1 MSTRAYDY
9 IVQVSDSTSFTVGNI
24 VIGSSTN
31 AVGEIIAIESSNLK
45 IRTSNL
51 YVEYTVGER
60 LISNAGILYSQNSF
74 IDHSAS
80 INGVTNSFVTPTTVD
95 LIDTVTVYVNGLV
108 APRDSYIISSSA
120 IQFLPIERIANTES
134 GATDSII
141 FPTEDVT
148 SLFVQVVRGNID
160 SANFVASNLVSY
172 VETANSAIVN
182 IFSAPY
188 IAEKNSFEQTPLVK
202 LYSIYYPGEWYPKNA
217 RGNPSETGDTF
228 PWPHN
233 FPLRYA
239 EVAGETFSD
248 FNYSVIFGAEN
259 YKVTA
264 LESSEIGA
272 DSSGQINEI
281 SLAISN
287 FDGFIATIVD
297 DANIAGFNSTNSTTA
312 FVNGEVVQN
321 IDPRTV
327 SSNIHYNSTI
337 AAARGANAAHDYKST
352 IETGGTWIPFKR
364 DSRDLLDAVVEVKLT
379 YAKFLDYWP
388 EYSVVKSSNLLEN
401 SITVY
406 STGPYR
412 IGDVIVSNSNPT
424 EKTTIIGI
432 SANKLFCSDNE
443 AHDATSGDKLYI
455 VNPDADKNAYVEH
468 IFTLNR
474 LDELDELKAS
484 FNLSNWLQ
492 YFKNTVPTKKF
503 FITTCP
509 FRYKGEECKYPANG
523 SGTIVGS
530 NPALSANG
538 YFTASN
544 ASTINLSEDICG
556 KTLTACALRR
566 NLINF
571 GGFPGASL

>member
-51 YVEYTVGER
+51 YVEYTIGER
-60 LISNAGILYSQNSF
+60 LISNAAILYSQNTF

-80 INGVTNSFVTPTTVD
+80 IDGSTNSFATPTTVD
-95 LIDTVTVYVNGLV
+95 LRDTVTVYVNGLV
-108 APRDSYIISSSA
+108 APRDSYTISSST
-120 IQFLPIERIANTES
+120 IQFLPVQRIANTES
-134 GATDSII
+134 GAIDSIV
-141 FPTEDVT
+141 FPTDDIT
-148 SLFVQVVRGNID
+148 SLLVQVVRGNIE
-160 SANFVASNLVSY
+160 SANFVASNIVSY
-172 VETANSAIVN
+172 VETSNSAIVN

-202 LYSIYYPGEWYPKNA
+202 LYSIYYPGEWYPKNT
-217 RGNPSETGDTF
+217 RGNPSGFGDTF
-228 PWPHN
+228 PWAYN

-248 FNYSVIFGAEN
+248 FNYSVVYGNED

-287 FDGFIATIVD
+287 FDGFIASIVD
-297 DANIAGFNSTNSTTA
+297 DVNISGFNSTNSTVA
-312 FVNGEVVQN
+312 FVNGELVQN

-327 SSNIHYNSTI
+327 SSNIHYNSAV
-337 AAARGANAAHDYKST
+337 AAARGANAAHDYNST
-352 IETGGTWIPFKR
+352 LETGGTWIPFKR
-364 DSRDLLDAVVEVKLT
+364 DSRDLLDAIVEVKLT

-388 EYSVVKSSNLLEN
+388 EYSVIKSTNITEN
-401 SITVY
+401 SMTVY
-406 STGPYR
+406 SSGPYR
-412 IGDVIVSNSNPT
+412 IGDVITSNSNPT
-424 EKTTIIGI
+424 ERTTIVGI
-432 SANKLFCSDNE
+432 SANKLFCSNSE
-443 AHDATSGDKLYI
+443 AHDAVSGDKLYI

-468 IFTLNR
+468 IFTINR

-492 YFKNTVPTKKF
+492 YFKNRVPTKKF

-544 ASTINLSEDICG
+544 ATTLNLSEDICG

>member
-9 IVQVSDSTSFTVGNI
+9 IIQVADSTNFTVGNI
-24 VIGSSTN
+24 IIGSSSN
-31 AVGEIIAIESSNLK
+31 AVGEVIAIESSNLK
-45 IRTSNL
+45 VRTSNL
-51 YVEYTVGER
+51 YVEYLVGER
-60 LISNAGILYSQNSF
+60 LISNNAILYSQNTF

-80 INGVTNSFVTPTTVD
+80 IDGLTNSFATPTTVD
-95 LIDTVTVYVNGLV
+95 LSDTVTVYVDGLV

-120 IQFLPIERIANTES
+120 IQFLPVERIANTEN
-134 GATDSII
+134 GALDVVV
-141 FPTEDVT
+141 FPTADVV
-148 SLFVQVVRGNID
+148 SLLVQVVRGNIE
-160 SANFVASNLVSY
+160 SANFIASNLVSY
-172 VETANSAIVN
+172 IETANSAIVD

-217 RGNPSETGDTF
+217 SGNPSGSGDTF
-228 PWPHN
+228 PWAYN

-248 FNYSVIFGAEN
+248 FNYSVVYGGQE

-264 LESSEIGA
+264 LESSDISS
-272 DSSGQINEI
+272 DSSGQISEI

-287 FDGFIATIVD
+287 FDGFIASIVEN
-297 DANIAGFNSTNSTTA
+297 ANIAGFNSSNSTVA
-312 FVNGEVVQN
+312 FVNGELVQN

-327 SSNIHYNSTI
+327 SSNIHYNSSI
-337 AAARGANAAHDYKST
+337 AASRGANAAHTYEST

-364 DSRDLLDAVVEVKLT
+364 DSRDLLDAIVEVKLT

-388 EYSVVKSSNLLEN
+388 EYSVIKSTNLVEN

-412 IGDVIVSNSNPT
+412 IGDVITSNSYPVERST
-424 EKTTIIGI
+424 VTSI
-432 SANKLFCSDNE
+432 SGNKLFCSDNGVL
-443 AHDATSGDKLYI
+443 DAIAGDKIYVI
-455 VNPDADKNAYVEH
+455 NPDADKNAYVEH
-468 IFTLNR
+468 IFTINR

-484 FNLSNWLQ
+484 FNMSNWLQ
-492 YFKNTVPTKKF
+492 YLKNRVPTKKF
-503 FITTCP
+503 FISSCP

-530 NPALSANG
+530 NPVLSANG
-538 YFTASN
+538 YFTVNN
-544 ASTINLSEDICG
+544 ATTLNLSEDICG